1 MDKIL
6 PYINDCMDFSRFI
19 RGYTLSYSVSG
30 SIRLHIL
37 ADQSQTI
44 ATAMLFRPI
53 SQPALPGQP

>member
-1 MDKIL
+1 
-6 PYINDCMDFSRFI
+6 MDFSRFI